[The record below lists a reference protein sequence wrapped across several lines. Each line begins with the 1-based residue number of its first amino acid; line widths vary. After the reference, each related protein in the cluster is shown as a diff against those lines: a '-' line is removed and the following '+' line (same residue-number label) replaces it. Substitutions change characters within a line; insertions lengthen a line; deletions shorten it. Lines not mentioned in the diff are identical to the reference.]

1 MAEKIVMS
9 GCSQDCGGRCPLKF
23 HVKDG
28 IIVRVEGDDGEE
40 PQLRACVRG
49 RAYRQKIY
57 APERLL
63 YPMKRVGERGEGKF
77 ERISWDEAL
86 EKVSS
91 ELIRVRDTYGPSAI
105 LYIGLSG
112 HGNVIFHHERIVS
125 RLLNLMGGHTRWWG
139 GASAEGAVFANR
151 ATFGT

>member
-1 MAEKIVMS
+1 MQEKIVMS

-23 HVKDG
+23 HVRDG

-63 YPMKRVGERGEGKF
+63 YPMKSVGVRGEGKF

-86 EKVSS
+86 EKVSA
-91 ELIRVRDTYGPSAI
+91 ELIRIRDTYGPEAI
-105 LYIGLSG
+105 LYVGYPG

-125 RLLNLMGGHTRWWG
+125 RLLGGSLLQQHCLSPG
-139 GASAEGAVFANR
+139 GEGLR
-151 ATFGT
+151 GGRT